1 MYVLIG
7 VALVVIGFAL
17 RINPLLVVTVSG
29 IVTAVIGG
37 ISPMDILN
45 IFGEGFAGSRSV
57 TTFALVLP
65 IIGTIEHLSLI
76 HI

>member
-37 ISPMDILN
+37 ISPMDIL
-45 IFGEGFAGSRSV
+45 
-57 TTFALVLP
+57 
-65 IIGTIEHLSLI
+65 LSLI